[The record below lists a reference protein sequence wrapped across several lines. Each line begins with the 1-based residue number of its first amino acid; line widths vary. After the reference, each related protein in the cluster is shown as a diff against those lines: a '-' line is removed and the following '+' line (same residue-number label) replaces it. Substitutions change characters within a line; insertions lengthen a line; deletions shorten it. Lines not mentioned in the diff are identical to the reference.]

1 MPDVVKSESIS
12 TLNDLMDQLQQ
23 EIQDV
28 KGGVIT
34 EQTARVVLGGRKAQ
48 LKAAELGLQYLR
60 LMKPKAPSMEGTDG
74 VPLLPIPQKD
84 STSGPAAAPAS

>member
-1 MPDVVKSESIS
+1 MSTEVKREGIS
-12 TLNDLMDQLQQ
+12 TLNDLMEQLQQ

-28 KGGVIT
+28 KSGTIT

-60 LMKPKAPSMEGTDG
+60 IMKPKTPTMDGAEG

-84 STSGPAAAPAS
+84 STSSTAAA

>member
-1 MPDVVKSESIS
+1 METKAAVQRESFS

-28 KGGVIT
+28 KNGTIT

-60 LMKPKAPSMEGTDG
+60 IMKPKTSTMDGTAG

-84 STSGPAAAPAS
+84 STSGTVAA

>member
-1 MPDVVKSESIS
+1 MQEVKKESFN

-28 KGGVIT
+28 KSGLISD
-34 EQTARVVLGGRKAQ
+34 QTARVVLGGRKAQ

-60 LMKPKAPSMEGTDG
+60 IMKPKIQTTEGTEG

-84 STSGPAAAPAS
+84 STSGTAANQS